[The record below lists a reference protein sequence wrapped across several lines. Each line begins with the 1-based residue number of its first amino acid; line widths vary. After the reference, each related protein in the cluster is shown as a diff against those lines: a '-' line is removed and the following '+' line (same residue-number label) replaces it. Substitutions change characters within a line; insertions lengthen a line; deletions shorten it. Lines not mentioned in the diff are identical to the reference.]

1 VGTRHDV
8 ETGPIRGTTVSDLEA
23 LKWRLA
29 GMDSPDELSAELA
42 EAIRAEISAI
52 RLHLKRLALDRQRVA
67 GALEARLGPL

>member
-1 VGTRHDV
+1 V